1 MTPDDMLVA
10 KPRTAPRRGPT
21 VRHGSRAATGLR
33 LAGASWDEIAETLD
47 FDSAAEAR
55 RAVMADLAVLGG
67 DADGRSALRDVEGER
82 LNRLLRS
89 VWVKALDPQNPEH
102 LQAVRTAV
110 SLIDRR
116 AKLYGLDAPD
126 EIIVRTPTTA
136 EIDRWVAEVV
146 AGSAQVVEGEVVEY

>member
-1 MTPDDMLVA
+1 MIPDDMPGHKFRNVPA
-10 KPRTAPRRGPT
+10 RVRRGN
-21 VRHGSRAATGLR
+21 RAATGLR
-33 LAGASWDEIAETLD
+33 LAGASWDEIAETLSLD
-47 FDSAAEAR
+47 GPEHAR
-55 RAVMADLAVLGG
+55 RAVMDDLAVLGG
-67 DADGRSALRDVEGER
+67 DADGRTALRDMEGER

-89 VWVKALDPQNPEH
+89 VWVKAIDPQNPEH

-136 EIDRWVAEVV
+136 EIDRWVAEV
-146 AGSAQVVEGEVVEY
+146 AASNQEILEGEVVED